1 MPSNFQLQM
10 LKYDGTICW
19 KGKFRLIQR
28 FIELGEGY
36 SDLYELIETAKANRH
51 RLMHLMAIHTK
62 IADKEVSSLVVV
74 LKPTNPGGFQALY
87 VCREGIPNPH
97 VFKNKRF
104 DLFAELAAELDKTI
118 IEFDAKPSSI
128 FPEKELYYQHLIGIL
143 RLNHY
148 IPPLQ

>member
-1 MPSNFQLQM
+1 M
-10 LKYDGTICW
+10 
-19 KGKFRLIQR
+19 IQR

-36 SDLYELIETAKANRH
+36 SDLYELIETARANQH

-62 IADKEVSSLVVV
+62 INEKDVSSLVVV
-74 LKPTNPGGFQALY
+74 LKPTDPGKFQALY

-97 VFKNKRF
+97 VLKNKRF
-104 DLFAELAAELDKTI
+104 DLFAELAEELGKTI
-118 IEFDAKPSSI
+118 IEFDAKPSTM

>member
-1 MPSNFQLQM
+1 M
-10 LKYDGTICW
+10 
-19 KGKFRLIQR
+19 IQR

-36 SDLYELIETAKANRH
+36 SDLYELIETARANQH

-62 IADKEVSSLVVV
+62 INEKDVSSLVVV
-74 LKPTNPGGFQALY
+74 LKPTDPGKFQALY

-97 VFKNKRF
+97 VLKNKRF
-104 DLFAELAAELDKTI
+104 DMFAEMAAELGKTI
-118 IEFDAKPSSI
+118 IEFDAKPSTM
-128 FPEKELYYQHLIGIL
+128 FAEKELYYQHLIGIL